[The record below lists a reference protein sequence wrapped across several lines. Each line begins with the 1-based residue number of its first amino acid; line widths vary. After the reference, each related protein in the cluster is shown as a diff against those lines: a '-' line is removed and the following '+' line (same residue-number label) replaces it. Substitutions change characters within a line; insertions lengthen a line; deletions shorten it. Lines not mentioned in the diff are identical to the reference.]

1 MKMAKRLSAVLAA
14 LLVLLSVDAALG
26 ADDGFSTSYT
36 YNYDYWSD
44 VRESPDAYRVA
55 TVINSAAL
63 GLEKIMRN
71 PQSLYARDK
80 DLYIADTGNNRILQ
94 VRREGQRFVFVREIA
109 SVQGAEP
116 ATFNSPQDVYA
127 DPEGNIYVADT
138 NNQRVIMMDRDLNY
152 LTSYVKPQDSTFDQ
166 GANFLPNKIVVDVAG
181 RVYVLVTNVNKGLAK
196 FEANGVFTGFIGANK
211 VTTSMADYIWKR
223 YFQTEAQRAQS
234 ENFVPTEY
242 CNVYMDEDGFIYA
255 VTNVFKEYDLLY
267 DNAKPIRRLN
277 GIGNDILIKNDR
289 YPPIGD
295 LVWDDTDG
303 PSKFVDI
310 TVLEGDIYVAF
321 DRTRGRIFGYDPQGI
336 MLWAFGTRGNTDGA
350 FKMPSS
356 IEHMGYDLLC
366 LDSSESSITVFTP
379 TEYGN
384 LIYQAA
390 REYSEGRY
398 DDSADTW
405 REVLR
410 LNSNYNLA
418 FIGVGRAL
426 LRQEHFEEAM
436 NNFEMA
442 HDRENYG
449 RAFKL
454 YRKIWVEK
462 NLWWVALIILAIVLV
477 PVCIGL
483 VKKMKWEVIAHEHN
497 QVRKGG

>member
-1 MKMAKRLSAVLAA
+1 MKMTRRLSALLAA
-14 LLVLLSVDAALG
+14 LLLLLSVDAALG

-55 TVINSAAL
+55 SVINSAML
-63 GLEKIMRN
+63 GLEKIIRN
-71 PQSLYARDK
+71 PQSLYARDN

-94 VRREGQRFVFVREIA
+94 VRREGQKFVFVREI
-109 SVQGAEP
+109 SQVQGAEP
-116 ATFNSPQDVYA
+116 ATFNSPQDVFA
-127 DPEGNIYVADT
+127 DEAGNIYVADT
-138 NNQRVIMMDRDLNY
+138 NNQRVVMMDRDLNF
-152 LTSYVKPQDSTFDQ
+152 LRAYVKPQDSTFDQ

-196 FEANGVFTGFIGANK
+196 FEADGTFTGFIGANK
-211 VTTSMADYIWKR
+211 VTTSMADYIWKM

-242 CNVYMDEDGFIYA
+242 CNAYMDKEGFIYA

-277 GIGNDILIKNDR
+277 GIGDDILIKNDR

-295 LVWDDTDG
+295 LVWDETDG
-303 PSKFVDI
+303 PSKFADI

-350 FKMPSS
+350 FKTPVS

-366 LDSSESSITVFTP
+366 LDQSESSITVFTP

-384 LIYQAA
+384 LIYKANTL
-390 REYSEGRY
+390 YSEGKY
-398 DDSADTW
+398 DESADAW

-410 LNSNYNLA
+410 LNSNYNMA

-426 LRQEHFEEAM
+426 LRQEHYTEAM
-436 NNFEMA
+436 DYFKMA

-454 YRKIWVEK
+454 YRKIWVEE
-462 NLWWVALIILAIVLV
+462 NIWWVALILALVIVV
-477 PVCIGL
+477 PLIIGK
-483 VKKMKWEVIAHEHN
+483 VKKMKWEVFEHDRSK
-497 QVRKGG
+497 VHS